1 MKTRR
6 TIINAAI
13 FIILIVPALIIDIFA
28 GASWKVIVATT
39 TVQIAGLVLL
49 LIAARRSRKNRLLA
63 LSRILGEDA
72 SHALIY
78 GKVGLIVYDNDYIV
92 QWISE
97 FLDERGFGSFLNKKL
112 TMTIE
117 QSRQLFDGSLD
128 NATVDIEGYKYEI
141 AKADDCQV
149 LYVRDVTE
157 TVNIRTTY
165 QNEKLVLGLV
175 HLDNYEETQQYED
188 EQTLAL
194 INSFIIQPLTVWAG
208 QHQAVFRRLRNDRYL
223 ALISQENFRGMLAGR
238 FDILETVKKQSEELG
253 VNITLSMAFVSGSA
267 SFVELNSMVNELVD
281 LALSRG
287 GDQVIY
293 REIGKDNVYFGGTS
307 QASEKRSKIQ
317 ARVMAKTIR
326 GIAEQSENIFI
337 VPHSNADMDAI
348 ASVIGL
354 SRIFQSYG
362 IETYGVIDDIDIEK
376 VTASVLENNLDKLE
390 PYHHFIDETTA
401 IKMLGNNSTVVVVDH
416 HSEELSAARNLVSM
430 SNRTVIIDHHRRMSE
445 NSIIA
450 TLIYNEPSASSTVE
464 LVAELMQYQES
475 AIQLQ
480 EIEATMMYAGIL
492 VDTDHLRVHCTSRSF
507 EACSYLVSQSADVI
521 KANDM
526 LKEDYSDFL
535 NRNRILQYCK
545 TYNRSILISA
555 VDQRYRLNRTAI
567 SQAADYMAS
576 IRDIDAAFVIA
587 MISDDTCSI
596 SGRSQ
601 SNINVQVILEK
612 MGGGGHFNAAGVQ
625 KSGVTVAEMETALK
639 EAIEAYQQEV
649 IL

>member
-1 MKTRR
+1 MKTKR
-6 TIINAAI
+6 TIINAAL
-13 FIILIVPALIIDIFA
+13 FIILIVPALIIVIFA
-28 GASWKVIVATT
+28 GADWKVIAAATLA
-39 TVQIAGLVLL
+39 QIIGLVLL
-49 LIAARRSRKNRLLA
+49 LIASKHSRKNRFLS

-72 SHALIY
+72 SQALIY
-78 GKVGLIVYDNDYIV
+78 GKSGLLVYDNDYVV

-97 FLDERGFGSFLNKKL
+97 FLQERGFASLVNKKI
-112 TMTIE
+112 TMTVE
-117 QSRQLFDGSLD
+117 ETRQLFDGSSD
-128 NATVDIEGYKYEI
+128 SISAEIDGYRYEI
-141 AKADDCQV
+141 SKADDCQV

-157 TVNIRTTY
+157 TVHIRTAY

-194 INSFIIQPLTVWAG
+194 INTYIIQPLTLWAG
-208 QHQAVFRRLRNDRYL
+208 SHQAVFRRLRNDRYL
-223 ALISQENFRGMLAGR
+223 VLISNENFQGMLASK
-238 FDILETVKKQSEELG
+238 FDILEEVKKQSEELG
-253 VNITLSMAFVSGSA
+253 VNISLSMAFVSGTA
-267 SFVELNSMVNELVD
+267 SFTELNTMVNELVD

-337 VPHSNADMDAI
+337 VPHANADMDAI
-348 ASVIGL
+348 ASVLGL

-376 VTASVLENNLDKLE
+376 VTASVLESNIDKLE
-390 PYHHFIDETTA
+390 PFHHFIDESEA
-401 IKMLGNNSTVVVVDH
+401 LRMLNKNSTVVVVDH
-416 HSEELSAARNLVSM
+416 HSEELTAAKELVAAC
-430 SNRTVIIDHHRRMSE
+430 NRIVVIDHHRRMSE
-445 NSIIA
+445 KSIVA

-464 LVAELMQYQES
+464 LIAELMQYQEN
-475 AIQLQ
+475 AIHLQ
-480 EIEATMMYAGIL
+480 EIEATMMYAGLL
-492 VDTDHLRVHCTSRSF
+492 VDTDHLRVRCTSRSF

-545 TYNRSILISA
+545 PFNRTILISA
-555 VDQRYRLNRTAI
+555 VDQRYRMHRTAI

-576 IRDIDAAFVIA
+576 IRDVEAAFVIA
-587 MISDDTCSI
+587 MINDDTVSI

-612 MGGGGHFNAAGVQ
+612 LGGGGHFNAAGVQ
-625 KSGVTVAEMETALK
+625 KSGVSVAEMEAALK
-639 EAIEAYQQEV
+639 EAIESYQQEV

>member
-555 VDQRYRLNRTAI
+555 VDQRYKLNRTAI